1 MRHYIDLHCDTIS
14 VLERHSEYGELN
26 ENRGQA
32 DIKRLLQAGCACQ
45 IFACF
50 IEKSDFAGAD
60 GWDAG
65 YCYAHRLLDVLH
77 GEIEKNSETTA
88 SALCAAD
95 ISANEA
101 LGKISALASVE
112 EGYAHRLLDVLHGE
126 IEKNSETT
134 ASALCAADISANE
147 ALGKISALASVEEGG
162 ILNEDMGRLDA
173 LYERGVR
180 LMTLTWNF
188 ENCIGYPNSDISAVM
203 RKGLKP
209 FGHEVVE
216 RMQDKGMIVDVSH
229 LSDGGFYDVAG
240 HAKKC
245 VSAVMRKGLKPFGH
259 EVVERMQDKGM
270 IVDVSHL
277 SDGGFYDVAGH
288 AKKCGIPFAASH
300 SSARALTGH
309 PRNLTDEMLK
319 IIGETGSVAGV
330 NFFHKF
336 TSDSGYSSVADIVR
350 HVLYMV
356 DKAGEDA
363 VAIGSDFDG
372 MDDCLEITGAQKMP
386 LLFDAL
392 KKAHLTEAV
401 IDKICYGNAMR
412 LFKSVLHP

>member
-14 VLERHSEYGELN
+14 VLERHPEYGGLN

-45 IFACF
+45 IFSCF
-50 IEKSDFAGAD
+50 IEKSDFSGAD

-65 YCYAHRLLDVLH
+65 YRYAHRLLDVLH

-88 SALCAAD
+88 SALCAD
-95 ISANEA
+95 
-101 LGKISALASVE
+101 
-112 EGYAHRLLDVLHGE
+112 
-126 IEKNSETT
+126 
-134 ASALCAADISANE
+134 DISANE

-162 ILNEDMGRLDA
+162 ILNKDMSRLDA

-188 ENCIGYPNSDISAVM
+188 ENCIGYPNSD
-203 RKGLKP
+203 
-209 FGHEVVE
+209 
-216 RMQDKGMIVDVSH
+216 
-229 LSDGGFYDVAG
+229 
-240 HAKKC
+240 

-300 SSARALTGH
+300 SCARALTGH

-319 IIGETGSVAGV
+319 VIGETGSVAGV

-392 KKAHLTEAV
+392 KKVHLTEAV